1 MENQRIIMVGIAG
14 GSVAAFLNATPFLNL
29 INCFCCIGILLG
41 GAAGLFYYDRLVR
54 DQEYITTATAVTV
67 GLTCGII
74 GAFISLILEWI
85 YYNTF
90 GDWQYDLLLALV
102 ENMDEVPD
110 YIDEMMVEFENSLS
124 YGYMWTSV
132 FFRNILIL
140 PIFCLAGSLLMRIY
154 LIKNRTF

>member
-1 MENQRIIMVGIAG
+1 MENQRIIMAGIAG

-54 DQEYITTATAVTV
+54 DQEYITTATAVPV
-67 GLTCGII
+67 GLTCG
-74 GAFISLILEWI
+74 
-85 YYNTF
+85 
-90 GDWQYDLLLALV
+90 
-102 ENMDEVPD
+102 
-110 YIDEMMVEFENSLS
+110 S